1 MILHLDTTNADKVN
15 LVLTDRN
22 EKLVQHSFA
31 VHYDQAEKLLP
42 ELDKFL
48 VDQGYGLADLKKT
61 VVANG
66 QGTPASQAKRG
77 GQDTPASQ
85 AKRGGQGAPAS
96 QAKRGGQG
104 SFTSLRLGLATANA
118 LAYALNIPVEDQDGQ
133 VLKVSGLQIVEP
145 RYDREPKIS
154 LPKNT

>member
-48 VDQGYGLADLKKT
+48 VDQGYGLADLKKI

-66 QGTPASQAKRG
+66 QGT
-77 GQDTPASQ
+77 
-85 AKRGGQGAPAS
+85 PAS